1 MLSRNQYCR
10 RASWIGIEEAR
21 KERESFGRGGC
32 QRGRENCL
40 ESLFALLHFNRAD
53 LSSSRSLENLMLD
66 AAAELEILLKLAV
79 PAAVDAVEAIHGRK
93 AYLRY

>member
-1 MLSRNQYCR
+1 MEVVSKR
-10 RASWIGIEEAR
+10 ER
-21 KERESFGRGGC
+21 KLFGK
-32 QRGRENCL
+32 
-40 ESLFALLHFNRAD
+40 SLCTTTVHFNRAD

-93 AYLRY
+93 AYFR